1 VWSFALQKSLDLYIP
16 KKIDMIYLRHTTEP
30 QVLYIPKT
38 KRCAMGDVVLR
49 LTNTINLNYM
59 TSAMTDGGSS
69 SLYHTIMVS
78 LSDNVAQGEYE
89 YTLSDE
95 VGVLSTGLLV
105 IGDLENPT
113 EYNKE
118 IKYEQ
123 YTE

>member
-1 VWSFALQKSLDLYIP
+1 
-16 KKIDMIYLRHTTEP
+16 
-30 QVLYIPKT
+30 
-38 KRCAMGDVVLR
+38 MGEVVLR
-49 LTNTINLNYM
+49 LKNTIDLDHKI
-59 TSAMTDGGSS
+59 SAMTDGGSS

-78 LSDNVAQGEYE
+78 LLDNIAQGEYE

-95 VGVLSTGLLV
+95 VGVLSTGLLI

-118 IKYEQ
+118 IAYEQ

>member
-1 VWSFALQKSLDLYIP
+1 
-16 KKIDMIYLRHTTEP
+16 MIYLRHTTEP

-95 VGVLSTGLLV
+95 VGVLSAGLLV
-105 IGDLENPT
+105 IGDLENST

-118 IKYEQ
+118 ITYEQ
-123 YTE
+123 YKE

>member
-1 VWSFALQKSLDLYIP
+1 
-16 KKIDMIYLRHTTEP
+16 
-30 QVLYIPKT
+30 
-38 KRCAMGDVVLR
+38 MGEVVLR
-49 LTNTINLNYM
+49 LNNTIDLDHKI
-59 TSAMTDGGSS
+59 SAMTDGGSS

-78 LSDNVAQGEYE
+78 LLDNIAQGEYE

-105 IGDLENPT
+105 IGDLEIPK

-118 IKYEQ
+118 IAYEQ

>member
-1 VWSFALQKSLDLYIP
+1 
-16 KKIDMIYLRHTTEP
+16 MIYLNNTIKE
-30 QVLYIPKT
+30 QEIFIPKT
-38 KRCAMGDVVLR
+38 IDREVWK
-49 LTNTINLNYM
+49 
-59 TSAMTDGGSS
+59 
-69 SLYHTIMVS
+69 VS
-78 LSDNVAQGEYE
+78 LQIKSTISSDNFSIDGVVDNCSALYYSMMVALSEKIMSGEYE

-118 IKYEQ
+118 ITYEQ